1 MPRRRC
7 FEHGNAIES
16 PNTRLTSTQ
25 VHSPGMTDPP
35 SAKRRGILVVWLAAT
50 LLSGCSGGS
59 NSRVIEREV
68 AERLSLEIKLGQPIG
83 AWIQLLGT
91 PSLVSQSETFDS
103 FYYWEAHGLGAY
115 CHPNYEG
122 QFRYRKSAL
131 WTVTTM
137 YLAVRTNLVVNLP
150 GSATEATL
158 KAQRILIPEET
169 FRQRYQNRGGVSQ
182 LKHNGEVQLFV
193 VHFPFS
199 IWDFD

>member
-1 MPRRRC
+1 M
-7 FEHGNAIES
+7 
-16 PNTRLTSTQ
+16 
-25 VHSPGMTDPP
+25 
-35 SAKRRGILVVWLAAT
+35 
-50 LLSGCSGGS
+50 
-59 NSRVIEREV
+59 EREV
-68 AERLSLEIKLGQPIG
+68 AERLGREIKLGQPIG
-83 AWIQLLGT
+83 AWIQLLGA

-122 QFRYRKSAL
+122 QFRYRKTAL

-137 YLAVRTNLVVNLP
+137 YVAVRTNLVVNLP
-150 GSATEATL
+150 GSATEITL

-169 FRQRYQNRGGVSQ
+169 YRDRYLHRVGVSE
-182 LKHNGEVQLFV
+182 LKHNGEVQLLA